1 MVEGVVELRRAS
13 GAYGRAEGTEL
24 LEADAAVAVLI
35 GFLEHHADLLLA
47 GRGDAEA
54 GEEEL
59 ELMAGDLSVSV
70 VVEEVEDL
78 EQEAA
83 VGGGEAGGGEYAFGG
98 FFEVDGG
105 IGAGGGG

>member
-1 MVEGVVELRRAS
+1 MVEGVAELRRAG
-13 GAYGRAEGTEL
+13 GAEGRAEGAEL

-59 ELMAGDLSVSV
+59 ELMAGDLAVAV
-70 VVEEVEDL
+70 MVEEVEDL

-83 VGGGEAGGGEYAFGG
+83 VGGGEVGGEDAFGG
-98 FFEVDGG
+98 FFQVDGG
-105 IGAGGGG
+105 VGAGGG